1 MSFFNSLN
9 NFTQKRLFPF
19 SNWIE
24 ELKDFQVLK
33 ADVIAGLTVALV
45 LVPQSMA
52 YAQLAGLPPY
62 YGLYASFL
70 PVALAALFGSSRQL
84 ATGPVAVVSLLTAA
98 ALEPIAGA
106 NPEGYIAYAIMLA
119 LLVGIFQLLLGILKM
134 GVLVDFLSHPVVNGF
149 TNAAAIIIGTSQL
162 SKIFGVVVPTESHH
176 YETIIN
182 VLSEAINSTHSPTF
196 IMGISAILIIAII
209 RKFFPKYPAVLI
221 SVSITTFISWFINFE
236 SIYGGK
242 IVGVIPEGLP
252 NFQIPII
259 DFSQIV
265 HLGTVAIIISL
276 IGFME
281 AISIAKA
288 MATQTKQRLDPD
300 QELVGQGIGN
310 IVSSFF
316 QGYAISG
323 SFSRSAVNITAGAK
337 TGFSSV
343 ITAIFV
349 GLTLLF
355 FTPLLYHLPQAT
367 LAAVII
373 MAVIN
378 LIKFKPIKYAWRVQK
393 HDAVISIVTFFLTL
407 YLAPQLEYG
416 IIVGVI
422 LSLGLHCYRE
432 MRPRVI
438 CLSKNEQGA
447 YRNSETNNIPRCCCI
462 SVMRFDGSLIFMNA
476 GHFENEVIDR
486 VASKPE
492 LRFFIIDAVAI
503 NEIDAT
509 GEEMLHSLSSRLYEQ
524 GISLFFVRLQKPIM
538 QIFNSTGFSRGKWEN
553 HFHRTIDGAIE
564 YAWSELGCGNVTPPF
579 CTMEY
584 CPLNRE
590 TVGLAN
596 IYEASIQESEEES

>member
-259 DFSQIV
+259 DLSQIV

-343 ITAIFV
+343 ITAIFEY
-349 GLTLLF
+349 F
-355 FTPLLYHLPQAT
+355 F
-367 LAAVII
+367 
-373 MAVIN
+373 N
-378 LIKFKPIKYAWRVQK
+378 
-393 HDAVISIVTFFLTL
+393 
-407 YLAPQLEYG
+407 
-416 IIVGVI
+416 
-422 LSLGLHCYRE
+422 
-432 MRPRVI
+432 
-438 CLSKNEQGA
+438 
-447 YRNSETNNIPRCCCI
+447 
-462 SVMRFDGSLIFMNA
+462 
-476 GHFENEVIDR
+476 
-486 VASKPE
+486 
-492 LRFFIIDAVAI
+492 
-503 NEIDAT
+503 
-509 GEEMLHSLSSRLYEQ
+509 
-524 GISLFFVRLQKPIM
+524 
-538 QIFNSTGFSRGKWEN
+538 
-553 HFHRTIDGAIE
+553 
-564 YAWSELGCGNVTPPF
+564 
-579 CTMEY
+579 
-584 CPLNRE
+584 
-590 TVGLAN
+590 
-596 IYEASIQESEEES
+596 